1 MSLFGSMSQF
11 LPQDIESQLSPSDVK
26 QNSSNQKLNRSAF
39 CVLRACGNCRRLK
52 TKCDNTRPCSR
63 CLARGIASTCTDWA
77 KDKPESRK
85 QVSKACEPCRRLKE
99 RCDDERPCK
108 RCCKRGRTHLCVD
121 SSHEDTSQPK
131 DSPVNQQSPMSPVP
145 SPPTEINKSVS
156 PIEQVDRPLAFKA
169 NTASFGIECGQ
180 ALEGIFTG
188 STALVK
194 RFNEF
199 GFNSSQN
206 LKMFLTMPPKL
217 QDMLKEGVRF
227 LENMFVLKDDG
238 ISTAR
243 HNIHLLENDNASNLS
258 NCEDSE
264 ISALENFSSL
274 HGSACVRIRYDPEE
288 SRRKDVCVT
297 NSMTKLTGLHKEELL
312 TRFAAKDIPFYMTEL
327 DQFCKTIEGAFHAND
342 VLLERYYRVKDIWS
356 EKPKGCIFCKLS
368 QCRQFDGRGR
378 VLNQLYYFNPVSPEE
393 FDRVQRENPEMC
405 RPFAREMGDFRT
417 SNELMNDFQ
426 VDMES

>member
-1 MSLFGSMSQF
+1 MSQF
-11 LPQDIESQLSPSDVK
+11 LPYDVESKFGQCDLK
-26 QNSSNQKLNRSAF
+26 EKGSSKLNRSAF

-63 CLARGIASTCTDWA
+63 CLARGIASTCADWA

-108 RCCKRGRTHLCVD
+108 RCCKRGRSHLCVD
-121 SSHEDTSQPK
+121 QVHEESSSPHLTPPREH
-131 DSPVNQQSPMSPVP
+131 SPVMSPLPGSPPEVKQTP
-145 SPPTEINKSVS
+145 SPID
-156 PIEQVDRPLAFKA
+156 QVDRPLAFKA
-169 NTASFGIECGQ
+169 NAASFGIECGQ

-206 LKMFLTMPPKL
+206 LKMFLSMPPKL
-217 QDMLKEGVRF
+217 QNLLKEGVRF
-227 LENMFVLKDDG
+227 LENMFVLKEDG
-238 ISTAR
+238 KLNVRQNVHA
-243 HNIHLLENDNASNLS
+243 LEQDIGSNLS
-258 NCEDSE
+258 ICDDTE
-264 ISALENFSSL
+264 IGALENFSAQY
-274 HGSACVRIRYDPEE
+274 GSACVRIRYDPEE

-312 TRFAAKDIPFYMTEL
+312 TRFAAKDVAFYMTEL

-342 VLLERYYRVKDIWS
+342 LLLERYYRVKDIWS
-356 EKPKGCIFCKLS
+356 EKPKGCIFVKLS
-368 QCRQFDGRGR
+368 QCRQFDERGR
-378 VLNQLYYFNPVSPEE
+378 VLNQLYYFNPVSHEPSLLSPSPLLPPL
-393 FDRVQRENPEMC
+393 FFYLPQSLVLTLSGHVGIPRGVRSCPAGT
-405 RPFAREMGDFRT
+405 P
-417 SNELMNDFQ
+417 
-426 VDMES
+426 